1 MGCKLGRKLGFES
14 GSWSDQVLGG
24 VLDIWS
30 DEVLGG
36 VLDIWREPGSACV
49 LGFSWGM
56 EWACESG
63 VESDAAS
70 DQTVSF
76 GAVGLKHGHG
86 CKMRACIPVWACE
99 SGSWSDSGSDPLLA
113 QAWGGE

>member
-1 MGCKLGRKLGFES
+1 LAYELGGEMGCKLGRKLGVES

-24 VLDIWS
+24 VLDIW
-30 DEVLGG
+30 
-36 VLDIWREPGSACV
+36 REPGSACV
-49 LGFSWGM
+49 WGVGWGM

-63 VESDAAS
+63 VESDA
-70 DQTVSF
+70 
-76 GAVGLKHGHG
+76 
-86 CKMRACIPVWACE
+86 VWACE